1 MISKKAQ
8 YALVAMTGL
17 AREYERGPVLVSRLA
32 DEERI
37 PKDFLNLILLE
48 LKNHGLVQ
56 SKRGKNGGY
65 VLARSPDRIS
75 LASIIRLLSGPLA
88 PVPCVSVSSPSPCDV
103 CRDGEVCGLRPTM
116 KEVRDATA
124 GILEKTSLADVVRRA
139 AALAKA
145 RKIRTGHLDRESSNY
160 VI

>member
-17 AREYERGPVLVSRLA
+17 AREYKRGPVLVSRLA
-32 DEERI
+32 EEERI

-56 SKRGKNGGY
+56 SKRGKRGGY
-65 VLARSPDRIS
+65 VLSRSPDQIS
-75 LASIIRLLSGPLA
+75 LASVIRLISGPLA
-88 PVPCVSVSSPSPCDV
+88 PVPCVSAASPRSCDV
-103 CRDGEVCGLRPTM
+103 CRDEEVCGIRPTM

-124 GILEKTSLADVVRRA
+124 GILEKTTFADVVRRGD
-139 AALAKA
+139 ALEKA
-145 RKIRTGHLDRESSNY
+145 RKIRTASLDGGSLNY

>member
-8 YALVAMTGL
+8 YALVAMTRL

-32 DEERI
+32 DEEKI
-37 PKDFLNLILLE
+37 PKDFVNLILIE

-65 VLARSPDRIS
+65 VLARPPDQID
-75 LASIIRLLSGPLA
+75 LASIIRLTSGPLA
-88 PVPCVSVSSPSPCDV
+88 PVPCASATAPRPCDV
-103 CRDGEVCGLRPTM
+103 CRDEEVCGLRPTM

-124 GILEKTSLADVVRRA
+124 GILEKTSLADVARRA
-139 AALAKA
+139 RALEKAKQK
-145 RKIRTGHLDRESSNY
+145 RLGESGRPASDW